1 MDAIRDYALRVICAA
16 LISGILT
23 DLSEKFGFQKQ
34 IRLVCSIF
42 FACVLIRPILSLPLP
57 ALSQW
62 EETYLPQA
70 QEAAAQGEEIRIR
83 STAAIIRQEC
93 EAYILKE
100 AKAIGADVEVQVE
113 LDNGYPPAPAA
124 VILRGAFDAS
134 AETRLGRLLAD
145 ELGIPKEHQTWI
157 RQQSHSSGSS

>member
-1 MDAIRDYALRVICAA
+1 MEAIRGYALRVICAA
-16 LISGILT
+16 LICGILT

-34 IRLVCSIF
+34 IRLACSIY
-42 FACVLIRPILSLPLP
+42 FAFVLTGPILSARLP
-57 ALSQW
+57 AVSQW
-62 EETYLPQA
+62 EDIYLPQA

-83 STAAIIRQEC
+83 SMAAIIRQEC

-100 AKAIGADVEVQVE
+100 AKAMGADVEVEIE

-124 VILRGAFDAS
+124 VTLRGAFDAS

>member
-1 MDAIRDYALRVICAA
+1 MEAIRGYALRVICAA
-16 LISGILT
+16 LICGILT

-34 IRLVCSIF
+34 IRLAFSIY
-42 FACVLIRPILSLPLP
+42 FAFVLTGPILSARLP
-57 ALSQW
+57 AVSQW
-62 EETYLPQA
+62 EDIYLPQA
-70 QEAAAQGEEIRIR
+70 QEAVAQGEEIRIR
-83 STAAIIRQEC
+83 SMAAIIRQEC

-100 AKAIGADVEVQVE
+100 AKAMGADVEVEIE
-113 LDNGYPPAPAA
+113 LDNGYPPGPAS
-124 VILRGAFDAS
+124 VTLRGAFDAS

>member
-1 MDAIRDYALRVICAA
+1 MEAIRGYALRVICAA
-16 LISGILT
+16 LICGILT

-34 IRLVCSIF
+34 IRLVCSIY
-42 FACVLIRPILSLPLP
+42 FACVLTGPILSVRLP
-57 ALSQW
+57 AVSQW
-62 EETYLPQA
+62 EDIYLPQA

-83 STAAIIRQEC
+83 SMAAIIRQES

-100 AKAIGADVEVQVE
+100 AKALGADVEVEIE

-124 VILRGAFDAS
+124 VTLRGVFDAS
-134 AETRLGRLLAD
+134 AETRLCRLLAD

>member
-1 MDAIRDYALRVICAA
+1 MEAIRGYALRVICAA
-16 LISGILT
+16 LICGILT

-34 IRLVCSIF
+34 IRLVCSIY
-42 FACVLIRPILSLPLP
+42 FACVLTGPILSARLP
-57 ALSQW
+57 AVSQW
-62 EETYLPQA
+62 EDIYLPQA

-83 STAAIIRQEC
+83 SMAAIIRQEC

-100 AKAIGADVEVQVE
+100 AKAMGADVEVEIE
-113 LDNGYPPAPAA
+113 LDNGYPPAPAS
-124 VILRGAFDAS
+124 VTLRGAFDAS

>member
-1 MDAIRDYALRVICAA
+1 MEAIRGYALRVICAA
-16 LISGILT
+16 LICGILT

-34 IRLVCSIF
+34 IRLVCSIY
-42 FACVLIRPILSLPLP
+42 FACILTGPILSARLP
-57 ALSQW
+57 AVSQW
-62 EETYLPQA
+62 EDIYLPQA

-83 STAAIIRQEC
+83 SMAAIIRQEC

-100 AKAIGADVEVQVE
+100 AKAMGADVEVEIE

-124 VILRGAFDAS
+124 VTLRGAFDAS
-134 AETRLGRLLAD
+134 AEMRLGRLLAD